1 VTPASLQPQTPI
13 TTPPPIPQVSSNG
26 PQRGQ
31 TGSSGQ
37 SAVFS
42 GQLSVFALPDLL
54 EFLRSGRRTGLL
66 VCSSAVGM
74 GALRFR
80 DGYIT
85 GGASPTTP
93 SIGQLL
99 LRSRKI
105 SAQALRGVANRQS
118 QGQDKGQADHVLGEL
133 LVQEGLVAAVAV
145 QEALTQQ
152 IELALRELIQW
163 EDGQFAFDR
172 EAVDPPQTSIQ
183 VEVDPQGALLN
194 LYKELDETSRTDVP
208 DGSSGG

>member
-1 VTPASLQPQTPI
+1 
-13 TTPPPIPQVSSNG
+13 
-26 PQRGQ
+26 
-31 TGSSGQ
+31 
-37 SAVFS
+37 
-42 GQLSVFALPDLL
+42 
-54 EFLRSGRRTGLL
+54 
-66 VCSSAVGM
+66 M
-74 GALRFR
+74 
-80 DGYIT
+80 
-85 GGASPTTP
+85 
-93 SIGQLL
+93 
-99 LRSRKI
+99 
-105 SAQALRGVANRQS
+105 
-118 QGQDKGQADHVLGEL
+118 LGEL